1 MQANNREE
9 RVPLWTVSK
18 QWRRQFLALF
28 STMASIMTALIIW
41 HETWARDSDT
51 LLETILAV
59 TNEAS
64 VGYLAIA
71 VGTAVFV
78 DVLTFG
84 KTVFQNAK
92 RVIDLISEILKDA
105 IQRQKERHKA
115 ETERREREER
125 LREEVSQLR
134 QENSELEGTQ
144 VLRLKQ
150 RVKELEEELQ
160 RRPSSS

>member
-1 MQANNREE
+1 
-9 RVPLWTVSK
+9 
-18 QWRRQFLALF
+18 
-28 STMASIMTALIIW
+28 MASIMTALIIW

-125 LREEVSQLR
+125 LQEEVSLLR
-134 QENSELEGTQ
+134 QEISELERTQ

-150 RVKELEEELQ
+150 RIKELEEELQ
-160 RRPSSS
+160 HRPSSS

>member
-1 MQANNREE
+1 
-9 RVPLWTVSK
+9 
-18 QWRRQFLALF
+18 
-28 STMASIMTALIIW
+28 MTGLTIW
-41 HETWARDSDT
+41 HETWIRDSDT

-92 RVIDLISEILKDA
+92 WVIDLISEILKDA

-125 LREEVSQLR
+125 LREEVLLLR
-134 QENSELEGTQ
+134 QEISELEGTQ

>member
-1 MQANNREE
+1 
-9 RVPLWTVSK
+9 
-18 QWRRQFLALF
+18 
-28 STMASIMTALIIW
+28 MASIMTALIIW

-115 ETERREREER
+115 ETERSEREER
-125 LREEVSQLR
+125 LREEVLQLR
-134 QENSELEGTQ
+134 QENSELGRPQ

-150 RVKELEEELQ
+150 RIKELEEELQ
-160 RRPSSS
+160 RRPPSR

>member
-1 MQANNREE
+1 M
-9 RVPLWTVSK
+9 
-18 QWRRQFLALF
+18 
-28 STMASIMTALIIW
+28 
-41 HETWARDSDT
+41 
-51 LLETILAV
+51 AV

-125 LREEVSQLR
+125 LREEVSLLR
-134 QENSELEGTQ
+134 QEISELEGTQ